1 MSDDHVKR
9 FRLSLN
15 QPHTNFNLSA
25 DQKGPPIRDKDNAQ
39 PVIPP
44 PRTQFIPHPRLAP
57 LGAVGIR
64 LSADAAKFMEAKRQE
79 RTNEREFK
87 PLVRDQNKPRS
98 WER

>member
-15 QPHTNFNLSA
+15 QPHKPFNQSA
-25 DQKGPPIRDKDNAQ
+25 AERLPIRDKDNAQ

-44 PRTQFIPHPRLAP
+44 PRTTFIPHPQLAP
-57 LGAVGIR
+57 PGAVGIR
-64 LSADAAKFMEAKRQE
+64 LAQDARKFMDAKREE
-79 RTNEREFK
+79 RANDREFK
-87 PLVRDQNKPRS
+87 PLVKGIGKDRG